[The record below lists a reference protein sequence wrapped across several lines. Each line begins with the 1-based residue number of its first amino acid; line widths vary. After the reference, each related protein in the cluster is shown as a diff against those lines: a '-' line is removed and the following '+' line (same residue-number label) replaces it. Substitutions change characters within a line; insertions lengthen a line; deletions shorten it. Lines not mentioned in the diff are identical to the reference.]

1 MLVIAE
7 VDPGYFLE
15 WGVPLRNDA
24 EYKEGGE
31 PLYPFG
37 RSTPAEGMAAIW
49 TSLDNIF
56 SPFHFFFFFFM
67 TVIIYLRYNCMIVSL
82 FIIFIL

>member
-24 EYKEGGE
+24 EYKEEGE
-31 PLYPFG
+31 PFVPFQ
-37 RSTPAEGMAAIW
+37 
-49 TSLDNIF
+49 
-56 SPFHFFFFFFM
+56 
-67 TVIIYLRYNCMIVSL
+67 
-82 FIIFIL
+82 

>member
-1 MLVIAE
+1 MLAIAE

-31 PLYPFG
+31 TLVPFQ
-37 RSTPAEGMAAIW
+37 
-49 TSLDNIF
+49 
-56 SPFHFFFFFFM
+56 
-67 TVIIYLRYNCMIVSL
+67 
-82 FIIFIL
+82 

>member
-1 MLVIAE
+1 MLVKAE

-31 PLYPFG
+31 PLVPF
-37 RSTPAEGMAAIW
+37 R
-49 TSLDNIF
+49 
-56 SPFHFFFFFFM
+56 
-67 TVIIYLRYNCMIVSL
+67 
-82 FIIFIL
+82 